1 MSVNRSESGFH
12 QPHVIILI

>member
-1 MSVNRSESGFH
+1 MSVNRSETGFH